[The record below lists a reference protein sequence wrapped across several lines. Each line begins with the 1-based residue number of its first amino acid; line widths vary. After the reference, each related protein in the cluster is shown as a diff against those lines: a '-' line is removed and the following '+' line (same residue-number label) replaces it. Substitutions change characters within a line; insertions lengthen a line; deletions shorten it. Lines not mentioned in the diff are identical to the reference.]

1 MSSIKSKKSE
11 EQRLKEFGLVMCLA
25 LTIISGVFLWKGR
38 SVALISIGL
47 AVVFLVSGVFAPR
60 ILDPFERR
68 WMQLAEKMSI
78 VVSWIIVTL
87 TFYLVIAPMGIIMR
101 LFGADLLKV
110 KLEPERE
117 SYWEPVEEDGPGS
130 RPYLPY

>member
-1 MSSIKSKKSE
+1 MSSIKSKKSQ

-25 LTIISGVFLWKGR
+25 LTVISGVLLWKGR
-38 SVALISIGL
+38 SGGLISSVL
-47 AVVFLVSGVFAPR
+47 AGIFLTLGVFAPG
-60 ILDPFERR
+60 ILEPFERR

-87 TFYLVIAPMGIIMR
+87 TFYLVIAPMGSIMR

-110 KLEPERE
+110 KLEPDKE
-117 SYWEPVEEDGPGS
+117 SYWEPVEKDGPSS